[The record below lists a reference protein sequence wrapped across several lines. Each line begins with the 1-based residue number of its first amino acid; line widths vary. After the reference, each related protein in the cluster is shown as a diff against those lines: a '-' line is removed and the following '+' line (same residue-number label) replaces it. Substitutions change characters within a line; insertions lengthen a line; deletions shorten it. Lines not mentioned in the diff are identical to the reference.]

1 MRIFVFH
8 GKTKKN
14 MSDSLRLKIN
24 ELSPEAQKEVEKFVN
39 YLQYK
44 AAEAGSVLSWE
55 EEAELEQ
62 RLWEMKENPGN
73 SIPADQF
80 LAERKARYGR

>member
-1 MRIFVFH
+1 
-8 GKTKKN
+8 
-14 MSDSLRLKIN
+14 MSYNLSQKIN
-24 ELSPEAQKEVEKFVN
+24 ELSPEAQKEVEEFVN

-44 AAEAGSVLSWE
+44 AAEAGSVLSRE

-62 RLWEMKENPGN
+62 RLSEMKAFPAN
-73 SIPADQF
+73 SISAAVF

>member
-1 MRIFVFH
+1 
-8 GKTKKN
+8 

-39 YLQYK
+39 FLHYK
-44 AAEAGSVLSWE
+44 AAEAGSVLSRE

-62 RLWEMKENPGN
+62 RLSEMKENPGN
-73 SIPADQF
+73 SIPAAQF